1 MSSALA
7 KFSQIPVRA
16 KFLIVL
22 RDLSAG
28 SSGFDAQG
36 AAAFSLDA
44 GKQWGVDVG
53 TIATGSD
60 LDAVAA
66 PAGLTTGHL
75 YRDLGRQIMV
85 VDAAGAHQAL
95 FREAI
100 RQASADNEGVN
111 YASPSIWLCVWR
123 ADGSQVA
130 VARTA

>member
-16 KFLIVL
+16 KFLIIL
-22 RDLSAG
+22 RGLQPG
-28 SSGFDAQG
+28 QFDADV
-36 AAAFSLDA
+36 AAAFSLEE

-53 TIATGSD
+53 TV
-60 LDAVAA
+60 VAA
-66 PAGLTTGHL
+66 AELNSIAAPVDLSGAVGRL

-100 RQASADNEGVN
+100 RQASADNEGVLE
-111 YASPSIWLCVWR
+111 APIWLCVWR

-130 VARTA
+130 VARTG